1 MTEMTYNNL
10 SGWVKVDRVR
20 VGQNRPTGRVLRI
33 PMEQKHQ
40 GLPAHKVVK
49 EELWI
54 WGAETGIDPVGDI
67 VHLNGDPF
75 DNRWRNLR
83 DGSDMETEA
92 GKDCLLTCDLEWR
105 FRNQDKHLNLDYRQE
120 SGEIVYLNQSGA
132 SAVIM
137 VDDRP
142 VVFFA
147 GEWFAAEDVAWFL
160 GTGVWPERGVRIVNG
175 EYNDLK
181 LSNLRRIV

>member
-1 MTEMTYNNL
+1 MGQMTYNKL
-10 SGWVKVDRVR
+10 SGWVKVDGVR

-33 PMEQKHQ
+33 PMEAKCQ

-54 WGAETGIDPVGDI
+54 WGSETAMDPVGDI

-83 DGSDMETEA
+83 DQDGLEVEA
-92 GKDCLLTCDLEWR
+92 KDDGVFERSRLQHVFNYNSVTGVVS
-105 FRNQDKHLNLDYRQE
+105 NNLRDDP
-120 SGEIVYLNQSGA
+120 
-132 SAVIM
+132 VIM

-142 VVFFA
+142 VLFFA
-147 GEWFAAEDVAWFL
+147 GDWFAAEDVAWFL
-160 GTGVWPERGVRIVNG
+160 GTGVWPERGVRQVNG
-175 EYNDLK
+175 EYGDLR
-181 LSNLRRIV
+181 LANLRRVV

>member
-1 MTEMTYNNL
+1 MGAMTYNKL
-10 SGWVKVDRVR
+10 SGWVKVDGVR

-33 PMEQKHQ
+33 PMEAKYQ

-54 WGAETGIDPVGDI
+54 WGSETAMEPVGEI

-83 DGSDMETEA
+83 DQDGMEVEA
-92 GKDCLLTCDLEWR
+92 KDDGWL
-105 FRNQDKHLNLDYRQE
+105 RNFLMLE
-120 SGEIVYLNQSGA
+120 SGDMAIGYLERSGQLVDD
-132 SAVIM
+132 SSGNDRGRSVIKM

-142 VVFFA
+142 VVWWA
-147 GEWFAAEDVAWFL
+147 GEWFSAEDVAWFL
-160 GTGVWPERGVRIVNG
+160 GTGVWPERGIRQVNG
-175 EYNDLK
+175 DYCDLR
-181 LSNLRRIV
+181 LANLRRVI

>member
-1 MTEMTYNNL
+1 MGQMTYNKL
-10 SGWVKVDRVR
+10 SGWVKVDGVR

-33 PMEQKHQ
+33 PMEAKYQ

-54 WGAETGIDPVGDI
+54 WGSETALEPVGEI

-83 DGSDMETEA
+83 DQDGMEVEWQSDAEKLRLFKTPD
-92 GKDCLLTCDLEWR
+92 GKQGLLYIPQTGQIVEC
-105 FRNQDKHLNLDYRQE
+105 QHSLNA
-120 SGEIVYLNQSGA
+120 IK
-132 SAVIM
+132 M

-142 VVFFA
+142 VVFWA

-160 GTGVWPERGVRIVNG
+160 ATGVWPERGIRQVNG
-175 EYNDLK
+175 DFCDLR
-181 LSNLRRIV
+181 LANLRRII

>member
-1 MTEMTYNNL
+1 MTEMTYNKL
-10 SGWVKVDRVR
+10 SGWVKVDGVR

-33 PMEQKHQ
+33 PMEQKYQ

-49 EELWI
+49 EQVWI
-54 WGAETGIDPVGDI
+54 WETETAMEPVGDI

-92 GKDCLLTCDLEWR
+92 GKDCLLTCNLEWR
-105 FRNQDKHLNLDYRQE
+105 FRNHDKQLNLYYRQE

-142 VVFFA
+142 VVFWA
-147 GEWFAAEDVAWFL
+147 GEWFGAEDVCWFL
-160 GTGVWPERGVRIVNG
+160 ATGVWPERGVRIVNG
-175 EYNDLK
+175 EFCDLR
-181 LSNLRRIV
+181 LANLRRIV